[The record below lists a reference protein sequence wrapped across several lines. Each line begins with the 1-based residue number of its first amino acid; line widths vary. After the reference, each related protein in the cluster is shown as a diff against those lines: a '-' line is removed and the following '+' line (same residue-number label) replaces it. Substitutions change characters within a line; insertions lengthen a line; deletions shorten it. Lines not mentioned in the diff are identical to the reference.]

1 MENFS
6 EIYFQHVKRHK
17 KRNWYGLNSNEVKLN
32 QKYTITKD
40 SNCALDDLNIQM
52 ANPTLFF
59 FHLLKIT
66 RPQKTHKT
74 KTNKQTKKHV
84 FFILLSHF

>member
-17 KRNWYGLNSNEVKLN
+17 KRNWYGLNSNEVKPS

-52 ANPTLFF
+52 ANPALFF
-59 FHLLKIT
+59 FSLIKNIQT
-66 RPQKTHKT
+66 PKNPQ
-74 KTNKQTKKHV
+74 NKNK
-84 FFILLSHF
+84 